1 MSLALGCVRITE
13 RILRSDPPTRD
24 ETRTAQD
31 WTTTTLRSGL
41 ARLPVARARTLVAVS
56 GTATTVAAAA
66 RRLPVY
72 DPVRIHLT
80 RVGIADARR
89 ISEFL
94 LGATRAHRA
103 ALGLH
108 APGSG
113 GCHRRGDR

>member
-1 MSLALGCVRITE
+1 
-13 RILRSDPPTRD
+13 
-24 ETRTAQD
+24 
-31 WTTTTLRSGL
+31 
-41 ARLPVARARTLVAVS
+41 
-56 GTATTVAAAA
+56 VAAAA

-103 ALGLH
+103 ALGYMH
-108 APGSG
+108 PGRVDVIG
-113 GCHRRGDR
+113 GGSMILATVAELVAAQSSIRDFVASEHDILDGIALSMA